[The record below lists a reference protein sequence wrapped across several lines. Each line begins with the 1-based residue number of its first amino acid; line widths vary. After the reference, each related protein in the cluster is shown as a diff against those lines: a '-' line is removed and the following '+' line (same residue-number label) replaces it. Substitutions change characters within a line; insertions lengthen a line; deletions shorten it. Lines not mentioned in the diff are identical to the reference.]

1 MIRVGLSTGSGAWS
15 TDELP
20 GSHQIPYRS
29 SIVHNRFT
37 SMNGYYGYVMAL
49 SDATGL
55 QILENAVRCAVRA
68 ACSLESFAGADI
80 LNPAQRVHLGFRN
93 QRLSRPPRLCPADS
107 PHPRP
112 SLGHFRP

>member
-15 TDELP
+15 TDEIP

-55 QILENAVRCAVRA
+55 QILENAVRCALHD
-68 ACSLESFAGADI
+68 ACSQAIFSGADE
-80 LNPAQRVHLGFRN
+80 L
-93 QRLSRPPRLCPADS
+93 
-107 PHPRP
+107 
-112 SLGHFRP
+112 